1 MGLLF
6 NDNNEIN
13 EKIKNEFGNLDNHL
27 IAIKHNGIMKG
38 LAKLLIIGG
47 VYYTFDSNRT
57 FILYFSNKGIHEEEI
72 SNSVK
77 GDFLLMPWNEISSFD
92 IKVKNNKAIIELVH
106 IGKRIGYEIPFNG
119 KIFGTNKD
127 NLKKLEEK
135 NWNKI

>member
-27 IAIKHNGIMKG
+27 IAFKHNGIKKG

-47 VYYTFDSNRT
+47 LYYTFDSNRT

-135 NWNKI
+135 DWNKI

>member
-47 VYYTFDSNRT
+47 LYYTLDSNRT

-135 NWNKI
+135 DWNKI

>member
-119 KIFGTNKD
+119 KIFGTNKS

>member
-27 IAIKHNGIMKG
+27 LAIKHNGIKKG

-47 VYYTFDSNRT
+47 LYYTLDSNRT

-72 SNSVK
+72 SNSLK
-77 GDFLLMPWNEISSFD
+77 RDFLFMPWNEISSFD
-92 IKVKNNKAIIELVH
+92 VEVKNNKAIIELVH
-106 IGKRIGYEIPFNG
+106 IGKRMGYEIPFNG
-119 KIFGTNKD
+119 KIFGTNKA
-127 NLKKLEEK
+127 NFKKLEGK
-135 NWNKI
+135 DWNKI

>member
-27 IAIKHNGIMKG
+27 LAIKHNGIKNG

-47 VYYTFDSNRT
+47 LYYTLDSNRT

-72 SNSVK
+72 SNSLK
-77 GDFLLMPWNEISSFD
+77 RDFLFMPWNEISSFD
-92 IKVKNNKAIIELVH
+92 VEVRNNKAIIELVH
-106 IGKRIGYEIPFNG
+106 IGKRMGYEIPFNG
-119 KIFGTNKD
+119 KIFGTNKA
-127 NLKKLEEK
+127 NFKKLEDK
-135 NWNKI
+135 DWNKI

>member
-13 EKIKNEFGNLDNHL
+13 EKINNEFGNLDNHL
-27 IAIKHNGIMKG
+27 LAIKHNDLKTG
-38 LAKLLIIGG
+38 LAKLIASNLF
-47 VYYTFDSNRT
+47 YTLDSNRT

-72 SNSVK
+72 SNSLK
-77 GDFLLMPWNEISSFD
+77 RNFLFMPWKEISSFD
-92 IKVKNNKAIIELVH
+92 VEVKNNKAIIELVH

-119 KIFGTNKD
+119 TIFEINKD
-127 NLKKLEEK
+127 NLKKLEAK

>member
-27 IAIKHNGIMKG
+27 IAIKHNGIKKD

-47 VYYTFDSNRT
+47 LYYTLDSNRT

-72 SNSVK
+72 SNSLK
-77 GDFLLMPWNEISSFD
+77 RDFLFMPWNEISSFD
-92 IKVKNNKAIIELVH
+92 IEVKNNKAIIELDH
-106 IGKRIGYEIPFNG
+106 IGKRIGYEIPYKG
-119 KIFGTNKD
+119 KIFTD
-127 NLKKLEEK
+127 NEENLQILKAN
-135 NWNKI
+135 NWNMI

>member
-47 VYYTFDSNRT
+47 LYYTLDSNRT

-77 GDFLLMPWNEISSFD
+77 GDFLFMPWNEISSFD

-135 NWNKI
+135 DWNKI

>member
-27 IAIKHNGIMKG
+27 IAIKHNGIKKG

-119 KIFGTNKD
+119 RIFRTNKA

-135 NWNKI
+135 DWNKI

>member
-13 EKIKNEFGNLDNHL
+13 EKIKNEFVNLDNHL
-27 IAIKHNGIMKG
+27 LAIKHNGIKKG

-47 VYYTFDSNRT
+47 LYYTLDSNRT

-72 SNSVK
+72 SNSLK
-77 GDFLLMPWNEISSFD
+77 RDFLFMPWNEISSFD
-92 IKVKNNKAIIELVH
+92 VEVKNNKAIIELVH

-119 KIFGTNKD
+119 KIFGTNKA
-127 NLKKLEEK
+127 NFKKLEDK
-135 NWNKI
+135 DWNKI

>member
-1 MGLLF
+1 MGILF

-27 IAIKHNGIMKG
+27 LAIKHNGIKKG
-38 LAKLLIIGG
+38 LTKLLIIGG
-47 VYYTFDSNRT
+47 LYYTLDSNRS

-77 GDFLLMPWNEISSFD
+77 RDFLFMPWNEISSFD
-92 IKVKNNKAIIELVH
+92 IEVKSKKAIIEIVH
-106 IGKRIGYEIPFNG
+106 LGKRLGYEIPFNG

-135 NWNKI
+135 DWNKI

>member
-27 IAIKHNGIMKG
+27 LAIKNNDIKTG
-38 LAKLLIIGG
+38 LAKLIASNLF
-47 VYYTFDSNRT
+47 YTLDSNRE

-72 SNSVK
+72 SNSLK
-77 GDFLLMPWNEISSFD
+77 RDFLFMPWNEISSFD
-92 IKVKNNKAIIELVH
+92 VEVKNNKAIIELVH

-119 KIFGTNKD
+119 TIFGTNKD
-127 NLKKLEEK
+127 NSKKLEAK
-135 NWNKI
+135 DWNKI

>member
-27 IAIKHNGIMKG
+27 LAIKHNDLKIG
-38 LAKLLIIGG
+38 LAKLIASNIF
-47 VYYTFDSNRT
+47 YTLDSNRT

-72 SNSVK
+72 SNSLK
-77 GDFLLMPWNEISSFD
+77 RDFLFMPWNEISSFD
-92 IKVKNNKAIIELVH
+92 VEVKNNKAIIELVH

-119 KIFGTNKD
+119 TIFGTNKN
-127 NLKKLEEK
+127 NLKKLEAK
-135 NWNKI
+135 DWNKI

>member
-119 KIFGTNKD
+119 RIFGTNKT

-135 NWNKI
+135 DWNKI

>member
-13 EKIKNEFGNLDNHL
+13 EKINNEFGNLDNHL
-27 IAIKHNGIMKG
+27 LAIKHNDIKTG
-38 LAKLLIIGG
+38 LAKLIASNLF
-47 VYYTFDSNRT
+47 YTLDSNRT

-72 SNSVK
+72 SNSLK
-77 GDFLLMPWNEISSFD
+77 RNFLFMPWNEISSFD
-92 IKVKNNKAIIELVH
+92 VEVKNNKAIIELVH

-119 KIFGTNKD
+119 TIFEINKD
-127 NLKKLEEK
+127 NLKKLEAK